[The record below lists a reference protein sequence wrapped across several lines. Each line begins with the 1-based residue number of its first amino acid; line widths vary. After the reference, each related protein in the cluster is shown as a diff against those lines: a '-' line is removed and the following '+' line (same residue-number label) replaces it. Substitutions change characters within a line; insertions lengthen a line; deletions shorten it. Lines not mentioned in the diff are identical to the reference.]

1 VRIMA
6 SFEGEGPKV
15 VDKFDGVNFHLWKF
29 KMEMVMAEKEL
40 WEIVEGSE
48 EPPFS
53 STDPRIMQ
61 AYTRREKKAFA
72 ILALN
77 LADSQLAHIRSCK
90 TPAEA
95 WSKLCNIHEA
105 KTLANILFL
114 RRKFFT
120 IKMGEEDD
128 MLAHI
133 NKVKALADQLN
144 GCDVSVT
151 DGDIVMTLLES
162 LPSSYE
168 YLIVAMESRPITELT
183 LDYVTSRLLH
193 ELSRRK
199 ENESR
204 EDGAALVAKQSKNGG
219 GGSSSDKVCFYCGK
233 KGHIAKF
240 CFKRKR
246 DEKGESANN
255 TKTRDDDEYA
265 FTARYEASMSDGIE
279 GDASMSDG
287 IEGDAS
293 MSDWIEVGDEY
304 ANMASNVSCNGS
316 TSDWIVDSGATSH
329 MSPHKT
335 CFHSY
340 ALINP
345 RRVILGDDTVL
356 EAVGKGQI
364 VVDTEV
370 RGRVK
375 TITIQDVL
383 HVPKLTANLLSVRQL
398 VAKHLRVEFS
408 DKGCYVLS
416 PSRDE
421 VAIIEEHEGL
431 YHIKFSKVHSK
442 ESAALAHSNLKDD
455 KLALWHRRLGHL
467 NIKSVKTLR
476 GMVSGMDLHQLK
488 VDASTFTCEGCI
500 EGKQQRLP
508 FAGEGATRATKVLEI
523 VHSDVCGPMKTTS
536 MGGCKY
542 FVTFIDDFSR
552 KIWLYPIKAKSEC
565 FEKFKEF
572 KTLVENQSEL
582 KIKVFRSDNGGE
594 YMSKKFDELLKN
606 EGIARQTSAPY
617 TPQQNGVA
625 ERANRTIV
633 EMARSMLHAQNLK
646 LDLWAEAVVNA
657 VYTRNRCPT
666 SAVEGMTPEQAWSGR
681 QPCVAHMRIFG
692 CIAYAKVPDE
702 RRTKLEAKALKCVF
716 LGYCEGTKAYRLM
729 SVDTRKIIRSRDVT
743 FCEESTMEAP
753 LEVGPSGSSGDV
765 LVDTPSKSPS
775 VVDVGDDDGD
785 DEAGDT
791 EVVEAPSSSKAKN
804 GAKGTQEEQ
813 VSSSERR
820 YPERSRKPPGEWW
833 KNHIFPQVE
842 DEHANVALSDGPLT
856 IREAMQGED
865 AVKWERAMQEEY
877 DSLIANGTWQLTP
890 IPKDRNPI
898 GCKWVF
904 RTKRDVSGIV
914 VRHKARLVAKGFA
927 QVHGVD
933 FHETFAPVAKFTT
946 IRCILAIGAALD
958 LEMHQ
963 MDVKT
968 AFLNGDLEE
977 DIYMVQPE
985 GFVQQGNEHL
995 VCKLQK
1001 SLYGLKQSP
1010 RAWYQKIDTFLLA
1023 HGFTR
1028 SIADHSLYFMQEG
1041 QHVVIV
1047 IIYVD
1052 DLIILASLMSLM
1064 NALKGMLEREYEM
1077 SDLGELHF
1085 CLGVEFV
1092 RDRATRTITMSQG
1105 KYVMD
1110 VLKRFGMEDCKPVAT
1125 PLDANSKLVK
1135 LSEEEYAMEAK
1146 SMAEVP
1152 YKQAV
1157 GSLMYAMI
1165 ATRPDLA
1172 YPISVVSQHMARPG
1186 SMHWMTVKRI
1196 MRYLRGTSDVKLCLG
1211 GKDIVL
1217 SGYCDADY
1225 AGDTSDRRS
1234 TTGYMFKVGS
1244 GAVSW
1249 NSKRQ
1254 QTTATS
1260 TVEAEYMATS
1270 HATKE
1275 AIWLRQLMV
1284 DVGCTQ
1290 GEATTIM
1297 CDNQGC
1303 ISLAKNPTHHSRT
1316 KHIDVQYHF
1325 IREKLELGVIHLEYC
1340 PTEHMVADVL
1350 TKGLCRDR
1358 HQRLVIA
1365 FGLRG
1370 FGSTQS
1376 GSIEVIDAT

>member
-1 VRIMA
+1 MA

-40 WEIVEGSE
+40 WEIVDGSE
-48 EPPFS
+48 EPPS
-53 STDPRIMQ
+53 SDAEARVRT

-77 LADSQLAHIRSCK
+77 LSDSQLSHIRSCK

-95 WSKLCNIHEA
+95 WAKLCNIHEA
-105 KTLANILFL
+105 KSLVNILFL

-120 IKMGEEDD
+120 IKMEENDD

-144 GCDVSVT
+144 GADVNIT

-162 LPSSYE
+162 LPPSYE
-168 YLIVAMESRPITELT
+168 YLIVAMESRPIAELT

-199 ENESR
+199 ENETRGDS
-204 EDGAALVAKQSKNGG
+204 AALMAKQSKSGAS
-219 GGSSSDKVCFYCGK
+219 GSSTDKVCYYCGK
-233 KGHIAKF
+233 KGHLAKF
-240 CFKRKR
+240 CYKRKR
-246 DEKGESANN
+246 EESAHN
-255 TKTRDDDEYA
+255 TKVNDASDEYA
-265 FTARYEASMSDGIE
+265 FTTSLSSCSD
-279 GDASMSDG
+279 D
-287 IEGDAS
+287 
-293 MSDWIEVGDEY
+293 GDEY
-304 ANMASNVSCNGS
+304 AMMASDVSCNGS
-316 TSDWIVDSGATSH
+316 VIDWIVDSGASSH
-329 MSPHKT
+329 MAPNRT
-335 CFHSY
+335 CFQSY
-340 ALINP
+340 HVISPKN
-345 RRVILGDDTVL
+345 VILGDDTVL
-356 EAVGKGQI
+356 QAVGKGSI

-370 RGRVK
+370 KGRVK
-375 TITIQDVL
+375 TITIHDVL
-383 HVPKLTANLLSVRQL
+383 HVPKLKANLLSVRHL
-398 VAKHLRVEFS
+398 VMKHLRVEFS
-408 DKGCYVLS
+408 DQGCFVLS
-416 PSRDE
+416 PSHEE
-421 VAIIEEHEGL
+421 VAIIHEVNGL
-431 YHIKFSKVHSK
+431 YQIKFSKMH
-442 ESAALAHSNLKDD
+442 AAECATLVQSSSNED

-467 NIKSVKTLR
+467 NVKSVKALR
-476 GMVSGMDLHQLK
+476 GMVSGMDLAQSH
-488 VDASTFTCEGCI
+488 VAPSSFTCEGCI
-500 EGKQQRLP
+500 EGKQQRSP
-508 FAGEGATRATKVLEI
+508 FPVDGATRASKVLEI

-572 KTLVENQSEL
+572 KALVEKQSEH

-594 YMSKKFDELLKN
+594 FMSNQFGELLKK
-606 EGIARQTSAPY
+606 EGIARQTTTPY

-633 EMARSMLHAQNLK
+633 EMARSMLHAQNLG
-646 LDLWAEAVVNA
+646 LDLWAEAVVTA

-666 SAVEGMTPEQAWSGR
+666 SAVQNMTPEQAWSGR
-681 QPCVAHMRIFG
+681 PPRVEHMRTFG
-692 CIAYAKVPDE
+692 CIAFAKVPDSQ
-702 RRTKLEAKALKCVF
+702 RTKLDAKATKCVF

-729 SVDTRKIIRSRDVT
+729 SLDTKKIIRARDVT
-743 FCEESTMEAP
+743 FCENSKVEDN
-753 LEVGPSGSSGDV
+753 LDDGPSGRSGDKPAI
-765 LVDTPSKSPS
+765 VDQSSKSP
-775 VVDVGDDDGD
+775 VIDIVDEDED
-785 DEAGDT
+785 DEDGGDEEHIEERHLKT
-791 EVVEAPSSSKAKN
+791 KNGEKKAQATAVEDNASSSD
-804 GAKGTQEEQ
+804 
-813 VSSSERR
+813 RR
-820 YPERSRKPPGEWW
+820 YPERNRRPLGEWW
-833 KNHIFPQVE
+833 KNHILPQGE
-842 DEHANVALSDGPLT
+842 EEYANVALLDAPLT
-856 IREAMQGED
+856 IREAMSCDD
-865 AVKWERAMQEEY
+865 ANKWEQAMQEEY
-877 DSLIANGTWQLTP
+877 KSLMDNGTWELTSL
-890 IPKDRNPI
+890 PKNRNAI

-904 RTKRDVSGIV
+904 RTKRDATGDVI
-914 VRHKARLVAKGFA
+914 RYKARLVAKGFS
-927 QVHGVD
+927 QIEGVD

-946 IRCILAIGAALD
+946 IRCILAIGAAMD

-968 AFLNGDLEE
+968 AFLNGELDE

-985 GFVQQGNEHL
+985 GFVQPGNENL
-995 VCKLQK
+995 VCKLNK

-1010 RAWYQKIDTFLLA
+1010 RAWYQKIDTFLV
-1023 HGFTR
+1023 HIGFTR
-1028 SIADHSLYFMQEG
+1028 SIADHSLYFMQKG

-1052 DLIILASLMSLM
+1052 DLIILASCMSSLK
-1064 NALKGMLEREYEM
+1064 ALKAMLENEYEM

-1092 RDRATRTITMSQG
+1092 RDRVSRTISMNQS

-1110 VLKRFGMEDCKPVAT
+1110 VLKRFGMEDCKPVGT
-1125 PLDANSKLVK
+1125 PLDVNSRLVK
-1135 LSEEEYAMEAK
+1135 LTDEEYALEAQ
-1146 SMAEVP
+1146 SMVDVP

-1186 SMHWMTVKRI
+1186 SSHWVAVKRI
-1196 MRYLRGTSDVKLCLG
+1196 MRYLKGTSDVRLCLG
-1211 GKDIVL
+1211 GDNIVL

-1225 AGDTSDRRS
+1225 AGDTNDRRS

-1270 HATKE
+1270 HGTKE
-1275 AIWLRQLMV
+1275 AIWLRQLMA
-1284 DVGCTQ
+1284 DVRCTQ
-1290 GEATTIM
+1290 EEATTIM
-1297 CDNQGC
+1297 CDNQGSM
-1303 ISLAKNPTHHSRT
+1303 SLAKNPTHHSRT

-1325 IREKLELGVIHLEYC
+1325 IREKLEMKVIELKYC

-1350 TKGLCRDR
+1350 TKALARDR
-1358 HQRLVIA
+1358 HQRLVEA
-1365 FGLRG
+1365 FGLKG
-1370 FGSTQS
+1370 FGYSQS
-1376 GSIEVIDAT
+1376 GSVEVG

>member
-1 VRIMA
+1 MA
-6 SFEGEGPKV
+6 SYEGEGPKV

-40 WEIVEGSE
+40 WEIVDGSE
-48 EPPFS
+48 EPPQ
-53 STDPRIMQ
+53 STMDPRVMQ
-61 AYTRREKKAFA
+61 AYMRREKKAFA

-77 LADSQLAHIRSCK
+77 LSDSQLAHIRSCK

-95 WSKLCNIHEA
+95 WAKLCNIHEA
-105 KTLANILFL
+105 KSLANILFL

-120 IKMGEEDD
+120 IKMEEEDD

-144 GCDVSVT
+144 GADVTIS

-162 LPSSYE
+162 LPPSYE
-168 YLIVAMESRPITELT
+168 YLIVAMESRPISELT

-204 EDGAALVAKQSKNGG
+204 GDSAALIAKQSKNGG

-233 KGHIAKF
+233 KGHIAKY
-240 CFKRKR
+240 CFKRKNN
-246 DEKGESANN
+246 EKGESAN
-255 TKTRDDDEYA
+255 KTTVRDNDDEYA
-265 FTARYEASMSDGIE
+265 FTTRYVSCNIGMSDG
-279 GDASMSDG
+279 MN
-287 IEGDAS
+287 
-293 MSDWIEVGDEY
+293 EY
-304 ANMASNVSCNGS
+304 ANMANHISCNGNM
-316 TSDWIVDSGATSH
+316 SDWIVDSGATSH
-329 MSPHKT
+329 MAPEKS

-340 ALINP
+340 HLISP
-345 RRVILGDDTVL
+345 KRVILGDDTVL

-370 RGRVK
+370 KGRVK
-375 TITIQDVL
+375 TITIKDVL
-383 HVPKLTANLLSVRQL
+383 HVPKLKANLLSVRHL

-408 DKGCYVLS
+408 DTGSFVLS
-416 PSRDE
+416 PNRDE
-421 VAIIEEHEGL
+421 VAIIEEIDGL
-431 YHIKFSKVHSK
+431 YHIKFSKVHTS
-442 ESAALAHSNLKDD
+442 ESVALAQSSSKDD
-455 KLALWHRRLGHL
+455 KLGLWHRRLGHL

-476 GMVSGMDLHQLK
+476 GMVSGMDLLQSH
-488 VDASTFTCEGCI
+488 VDPSSFICEGCI

-508 FAGEGATRATKVLEI
+508 FVGEAATRATEPLGI
-523 VHSDVCGPMKTTS
+523 IHSDVCGPMKTTS
-536 MGGCKY
+536 IGGCKY

-565 FEKFKEF
+565 FDKFKEF
-572 KTLVENQSEL
+572 KALVEKQSEL

-594 YMSKKFDELLKN
+594 FMSNKFDEFLKK

-646 LDLWAEAVVNA
+646 LELWAEAVVNA

-666 SAVEGMTPEQAWSGR
+666 SAVANMTPEEAWSGKK
-681 QPCVAHMRIFG
+681 PCVAHMRIFG
-692 CIAYAKVPDE
+692 CIAFAKVPDA
-702 RRTKLEAKALKCVF
+702 RRTKLDAKAEKCVF
-716 LGYCEGTKAYRLM
+716 LGYCEGTKGYRLM
-729 SVDTRKIIRSRDVT
+729 SVETKKIIRSRDVT
-743 FCEESTMEAP
+743 FCEESTVGP
-753 LEVGPSGSSGDV
+753 HLEDGPSGRCGDV
-765 LVDTPSKSPS
+765 IVDTSSKSPI
-775 VVDVGDDDGD
+775 VNVGDEDDGEED
-785 DEAGDT
+785 GKLEA
-791 EVVEAPSSSKAKN
+791 SSSLMTKN
-804 GAKGTQEEQ
+804 GTKEVQ
-813 VSSSERR
+813 VENASSSNRR
-820 YPERSRKPPGEWW
+820 YPERTRKPPGEWW
-833 KNHIFPQVE
+833 KNHIFPPSD

-865 AVKWERAMQEEY
+865 AIKWEQAMQEEY
-877 DSLIANGTWQLTP
+877 ESLIANGTWELTP
-890 IPKDRNPI
+890 IPKGRNPI

-904 RTKRDVSGIV
+904 RAKRDASGNV
-914 VRHKARLVAKGFA
+914 VRYKARLVAKGFA
-927 QVHGVD
+927 QVQGVD

-946 IRCILAIGAALD
+946 IRCILAIGAAMD
-958 LEMHQ
+958 LEIHQ

-985 GFVQQGNEHL
+985 GFVHQGKENY
-995 VCKLQK
+995 VCKLKK

-1010 RAWYQKIDTFLLA
+1010 RAWYQKIDTFLVES
-1023 HGFTR
+1023 GFTR

-1052 DLIILASLMSLM
+1052 DLIILASLMSSM
-1064 NALKGMLEREYEM
+1064 KALKAMLEKEYEM

-1092 RDRATRTITMSQG
+1092 RDRATRSITMSQS
-1105 KYVMD
+1105 KYVVD
-1110 VLKRFGMEDCKPVAT
+1110 VLKRFGMEDCKPIAT
-1125 PLDANSKLVK
+1125 PLDVNSKLVK
-1135 LSEEEYAMEAK
+1135 LTDEEYAQEAQ
-1146 SMAEVP
+1146 SMSEAP

-1186 SMHWMTVKRI
+1186 SKHWMAVKRI
-1196 MRYLRGTSDVKLCLG
+1196 MRYLKKTIDVKLCLG
-1211 GKDIVL
+1211 GFDIVL

-1225 AGDTSDRRS
+1225 AGDMDDRKS
-1234 TTGYMFKVGS
+1234 TTGYMFKVGL

-1270 HATKE
+1270 HGTKE
-1275 AIWLRQLMV
+1275 AIWLRQLMA
-1284 DVGCTQ
+1284 DVGCAQ

-1297 CDNQGC
+1297 CDNQGS

-1325 IREKLELGVIHLEYC
+1325 IREKLDMGVIRLEYC

-1350 TKGLCRDR
+1350 TKGLTRDR
-1358 HQRLVIA
+1358 HERLVIA
-1365 FGLRG
+1365 FGLKG

-1376 GSIEVIDAT
+1376 GSVEVDDVG